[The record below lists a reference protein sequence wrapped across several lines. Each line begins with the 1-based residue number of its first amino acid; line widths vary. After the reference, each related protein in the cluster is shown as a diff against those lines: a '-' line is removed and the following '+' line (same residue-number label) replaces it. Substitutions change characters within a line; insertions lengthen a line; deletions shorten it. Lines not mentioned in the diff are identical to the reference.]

1 MSTLGKI
8 LTVLVALVSIAVA
21 VLVAREFVLTRNWKT
36 VYEEEKALFDR
47 ALGERDQ
54 ALKQRDDAKVAW
66 DKDKLALQEQANL
79 LGTELAERVSQI
91 AILTKE
97 KANQEQRLA
106 ELTTKLSGLD
116 NSLKNLLAEKKSW
129 QDQRDEAMKRA
140 DDLQDMYSALEGKYR
155 KEQADLANLKETL
168 LQTREEKVA
177 LEGRI
182 AWVVQNYPE
191 VKIPEK
197 GPYPA
202 AWKVDGLVTKTDNEA
217 KVAEIS
223 LGTDSGVVKGMKFV
237 IYSAPDNKYLATL
250 TINMV
255 GNNSAAGD
263 LSVIRGTVKVN
274 DHVTNKFE

>member
-1 MSTLGKI
+1 LSTLGKI

-54 ALKQRDDAKVAW
+54 ALKQRDDARVAW
-66 DKDKLALQEQANL
+66 EKDKLALQEQANL
-79 LGTELAERVSQI
+79 LSTELAERVSQI

-97 KANQEQRLA
+97 KENQEQRLA
-106 ELTTKLSGLD
+106 ELATKYAGLD
-116 NSLKNLLAEKKSW
+116 NSLKNLLAEQKSW

-140 DDLQDMYSALEGKYR
+140 DDLANMYAELEARYR
-155 KEQADLANLKETL
+155 NAQADLANLKETL
-168 LQTREEKVA
+168 RQTREEKVA

-202 AWKVDGLVTKTDNEA
+202 AWKVDGLVTRADNEA
-217 KVAEIS
+217 KTAEVN

>member
-36 VYEEEKALFDR
+36 VYEEEKAQL
-47 ALGERDQ
+47 DQ
-54 ALKQRDDAKVAW
+54 ALGQRDQFKQKLDQATVAW
-66 DKDKLALQEQANL
+66 EKDKLAKEEQVNL
-79 LGTELAERVSQI
+79 LGKELSDRISQI
-91 AILTKE
+91 QILNNE
-97 KANQEQRLA
+97 KAEKQRLLA
-106 ELTTKLSGLD
+106 ELGTQYTGLN
-116 NSLKNLLAEKKSW
+116 NSYKNLQAAQKGW
-129 QDQRDEAMKRA
+129 QDLRDEAMKRA
-140 DDLQDMYSALEGKYR
+140 DDLATMYSELEARYR
-155 KEQADLANLKETL
+155 NAQADLANLKETL
-168 LQTREEKVA
+168 RQTREEKGA

-202 AWKVDGLVTKTDNEA
+202 AWKVDGLITKADNEA

-223 LGTDSGVVKGMKFV
+223 LGADSGVVKGMKFV
-237 IYSAPDNKYLATL
+237 IYSVPDNKYLATL